1 MTGAG
6 DRRHPRRPPG
16 QVTAQDHHSSACQDQ
31 FRRPGK
37 RMAAASG
44 NATAPRSPPTGRMNW
59 QKEHGYGLRSLAET
73 GIGRLKGL
81 TGGTL
86 RARTFGAQQKE
97 VAIDI
102 SVLNRQIRAAKPVTI
117 RVK

>member
-1 MTGAG
+1 M
-6 DRRHPRRPPG
+6 RRKPVKEETKSERILKDFRHCAEIAMRGRRSW
-16 QVTAQDHHSSACQDQ
+16 QQEDH
-31 FRRPGK
+31 
-37 RMAAASG
+37 
-44 NATAPRSPPTGRMNW
+44 
-59 QKEHGYGLRSLAET
+59 YGLRSLVET

-81 TGGTL
+81 TGGSL

-102 SVLNRQIRAAKPVTI
+102 SVLNRQIQAAKPVTI